1 LRFKIWLVHTKKTK
15 ALNRKGREGTKCT
28 GILVEMRSH
37 YKIVGI
43 GEVLWDVLPGGKQL
57 GGAPG
62 NFAYMASLLGDEGLL
77 ASRVGDDSLGQE
89 TLGKMKDIGLP
100 TQFLQVDPLHPTG
113 TAVVEVDAA
122 GQPKF
127 TITPDV
133 AWDFLE
139 WTPQWNEL
147 AQQADVICFGT
158 LAQRNPRS
166 RDTIRQ
172 FLQAAR
178 SSALRVFDV
187 NLRQDFFSAELLKK
201 SFQSAQLV
209 KLNHEELPVVM
220 RLLDLEYVGEE
231 KAAGKLLQA
240 FDLKLVC
247 VTRGANGSLLITSSG
262 SSSHDGFRVKVADTV
277 GAGDAFTAC
286 LIHHFL
292 RGASL
297 EQINNAANRFA
308 AWVASKPGATPVIEE
323 RELKELRA

>member
-1 LRFKIWLVHTKKTK
+1 
-15 ALNRKGREGTKCT
+15 
-28 GILVEMRSH
+28 MRSR

-62 NFAYMASLLGDEGLL
+62 NFAYMASLLGDEGML
-77 ASRVGDDSLGQE
+77 ASRVGDDSLGRE
-89 TLGKMKDIGLP
+89 TLGKMKDIGLS
-100 TQFLQVDPLHPTG
+100 TQFLQVDPQHPTG
-113 TAVVEVDAA
+113 TAVVEVDTA

-139 WTPQWNEL
+139 WTPVWNEL

-166 RDTIRQ
+166 RDTIRR
-172 FLQAAR
+172 FLRAAH
-178 SSALRVFDV
+178 SSALRIFDA
-187 NLRQDFFSAELLKK
+187 NLRQEYFTPELLRE
-201 SFQSAQLV
+201 SLGETQLV
-209 KLNHEELPVVM
+209 KLNHEELPAVTK
-220 RLLDLEYVGEE
+220 LLGLTFANEE
-231 KAAGKLLQA
+231 KTARQLLEMYE
-240 FDLKLVC
+240 LKLVC
-247 VTRGANGSLLITSSG
+247 VTRGANGSLLMTPSG

-308 AWVASKPGATPVIEE
+308 AWVASKPGATPLIEE
-323 RELKELRA
+323 CELKELRAVKTENRELRSKN